1 MKKLINGKEVKLDSG
16 FLSECIKGK
25 LTNQVLPNNIN
36 DISENIPKQIITIIN
51 KYKKIYDNLNFLIK
65 YNQSELKYC
74 LLGEL
79 LNVDYLV
86 KDAILKIKIDNK
98 QMLAFKE
105 EYWGIEKLDKSGKTW
120 KDFTDEGYY
129 KYFNSYLSDPNNFIK
144 NNFNEL
150 YEAYNKRENLIER
163 DLESL
168 LHFID
173 VKSIKL
179 KENEFLDTATFT
191 KFKLIPYYVGDNET
205 NGKESIYIDLDSKET
220 KKSKTY
226 KDVYDFKLYKQN
238 LIEGRTGTKDFTELK
253 DISDKRFDKII
264 ETLLKL
270 NIRETKGFII
280 GDEIYFQIGKDIY
293 RYTSKSVEKIIQN
306 GEIYGIYN
314 NKLLIKN
321 SKKDKNIEHN
331 LIYILN
337 DDYLDLASVNFNI
350 II

>member
-1 MKKLINGKEVKLDSG
+1 
-16 FLSECIKGK
+16 
-25 LTNQVLPNNIN
+25 
-36 DISENIPKQIITIIN
+36 
-51 KYKKIYDNLNFLIK
+51 
-65 YNQSELKYC
+65 
-74 LLGEL
+74 
-79 LNVDYLV
+79 
-86 KDAILKIKIDNK
+86 
-98 QMLAFKE
+98 MLAFKE

-173 VKSIKL
+173 VKNIKL

-191 KFKLIPYYVGDNET
+191 KFKLMPYYVGDNET

-226 KDVYDFKLYKQN
+226 TDVYDFKLYKQN

-293 RYTSKSVEKIIQN
+293 RYTSKSTEKIIQN

-350 II
+350 I